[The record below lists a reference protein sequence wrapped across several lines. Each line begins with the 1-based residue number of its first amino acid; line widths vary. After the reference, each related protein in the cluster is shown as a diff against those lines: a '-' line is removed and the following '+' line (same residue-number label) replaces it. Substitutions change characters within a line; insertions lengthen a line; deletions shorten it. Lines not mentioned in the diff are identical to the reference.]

1 MPIIEYIYS
10 TVLTLLQ
17 TESIQWAIG
26 LFIMLYIIG
35 RLDQFNSKL
44 KERYKFV
51 GVFWDWFYIIFWW
64 FIVLAAIVFFLMF
77 NYFLFNEGKLF

>member
-1 MPIIEYIYS
+1 MPIIDYIYS
-10 TVLTLLQ
+10 TVLGLLQ
-17 TESIQWAIG
+17 IEAIQWTIG
-26 LFIMLYIIG
+26 LFIVFYIIG

-44 KERYKFV
+44 KQRYKFV

-77 NYFLFNEGKLF
+77 IYFLFNEGKLF